1 MERLREVCERY
12 GVASLEVFG
21 SVARGED
28 SGQSDIDVLYVLK
41 PGVRLG
47 FRLFDLEDELA
58 DVFDRPVDLVARRS
72 VNKYLR
78 EQVLADGAAPLCG
91 VISCSFARCATLP
104 CQSES
109 SRAGR
114 PYGPVPRAEQM
125 ATFAV
130 AKDVRG
136 TTHDEARAPKSVRGL
151 RRCDERAGVSGPCAR
166 GRCP

>member
-78 EQVLADGAAPLCG
+78 EQVLADAQPLYAA
-91 VISCSFARCATLP
+91 
-104 CQSES
+104 
-109 SRAGR
+109 
-114 PYGPVPRAEQM
+114 
-125 ATFAV
+125 
-130 AKDVRG
+130 
-136 TTHDEARAPKSVRGL
+136 
-151 RRCDERAGVSGPCAR
+151 
-166 GRCP
+166 